1 MVIIEQGGTDNAAF
15 NAVDEMIESI
25 TTTVVFSYF
34 KPSPY
39 RKIAKEQ

>member
-1 MVIIEQGGTDNAAF
+1 MVIIEQGGIDNTAF
-15 NAVDEMIESI
+15 DAVDETIESI
-25 TTTVVFSYF
+25 TTTIVFSYF